1 MVRSSSVSASRR
13 PAVKQEFL
21 QRGHCA
27 SYGKSFKEASI
38 LCQPE
43 MLILKAMPC
52 GQEQAASRAD
62 VLVLGVEEG
71 DSESEGG

>member
-43 MLILKAMPC
+43 MFILKAMPC
-52 GQEQAASRAD
+52 GQEQAASWAD

>member
-1 MVRSSSVSASRR
+1 MVRSGSVSASRR

-21 QRGHCA
+21 QRGHCV
-27 SYGKSFKEASI
+27 SYRKSFTEASI
-38 LCQPE
+38 LCHPE
-43 MLILKAMPC
+43 MFILKAMPC

-62 VLVLGVEEG
+62 VLVPGVEKG